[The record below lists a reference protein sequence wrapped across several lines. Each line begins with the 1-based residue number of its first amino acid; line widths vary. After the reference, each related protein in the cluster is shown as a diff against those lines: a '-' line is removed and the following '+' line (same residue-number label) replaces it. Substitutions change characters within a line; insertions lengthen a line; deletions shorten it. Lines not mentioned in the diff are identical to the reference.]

1 MFPYMEP
8 KAPGLYTV
16 GKSWGLLNALLYLTK
31 HSQQKSSRKY
41 IGIFSDLD
49 FSGRQVIVNSLY
61 IKSHMSA
68 NEGECC

>member
-1 MFPYMEP
+1 M
-8 KAPGLYTV
+8 V
-16 GKSWGLLNALLYLTK
+16 ALIAGT
-31 HSQQKSSRKY
+31 
-41 IGIFSDLD
+41 IFSDLD